1 MTWACSEPEGEQVKN
16 EFRLCEC
23 WISFLNVLTVVPV
36 VDPSLKFP
44 VDCRETPHINTC
56 LLSAA
61 KIVLVQFSLT
71 SLYICLFANFNSVS
85 IDTNKKKVLSFVAV
99 GKMVVQCFRK
109 TGLKITFMFYV
120 MSHNN
125 YSGHKNSQS
134 LHSVTFSY
142 QMLIFGSFWWKI
154 LVNLVKKKKKKRLG
168 YLSKESQHFVC
179 FSQMPPHIKHWGTN
193 TSRNATDDV
202 RHLVCWVP
210 QGSVLGPIQFELY
223 TLPLGFCHPFLC
235 GLSCV
240 CVSR

>member
-1 MTWACSEPEGEQVKN
+1 MNLGYVSV
-16 EFRLCEC
+16 EFPLKYT
-23 WISFLNVLTVVPV
+23 SLNVLTVVPV

-99 GKMVVQCFRK
+99 GKMIVQCFRK

-134 LHSVTFSY
+134 LHGVTFSY
-142 QMLIFGSFWWKI
+142 QMLIFGSF
-154 LVNLVKKKKKKRLG
+154 
-168 YLSKESQHFVC
+168 
-179 FSQMPPHIKHWGTN
+179 
-193 TSRNATDDV
+193 
-202 RHLVCWVP
+202 
-210 QGSVLGPIQFELY
+210 
-223 TLPLGFCHPFLC
+223 
-235 GLSCV
+235 
-240 CVSR
+240 